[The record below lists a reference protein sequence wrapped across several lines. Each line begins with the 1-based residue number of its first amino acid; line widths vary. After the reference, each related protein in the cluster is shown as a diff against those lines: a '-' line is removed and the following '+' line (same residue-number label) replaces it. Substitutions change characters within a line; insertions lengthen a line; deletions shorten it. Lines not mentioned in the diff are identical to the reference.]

1 MNILNH
7 RFWVN
12 FFLRQ
17 VEQMSISINQIL
29 LRKGVMLR
37 RNVNMT
43 ALHLRSE
50 CPDRTVASYL
60 LDVSNRI
67 DVFFQ

>member
-1 MNILNH
+1 
-7 RFWVN
+7 
-12 FFLRQ
+12 
-17 VEQMSISINQIL
+17 
-29 LRKGVMLR
+29 MLR